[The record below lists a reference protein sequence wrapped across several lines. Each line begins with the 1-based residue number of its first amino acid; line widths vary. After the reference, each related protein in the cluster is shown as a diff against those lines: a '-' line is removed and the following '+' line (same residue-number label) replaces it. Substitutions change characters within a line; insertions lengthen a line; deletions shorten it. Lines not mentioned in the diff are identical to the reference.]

1 MVGTGLPDPL
11 APGAARATVERRRA
25 HVPGRFGA
33 CRARRAVGR
42 DYDRVVTHRILIAR
56 AEHKFSCAHMT
67 VFADGTKER
76 LHGHNYTVAV
86 ALEVE
91 RIDLAAMIPFAPI
104 KAALAALCRSWK
116 EHVLLAAHNPHF
128 TMIRDDGELEFTL
141 CGERYV
147 MPRQDVLVLP
157 IDNIS
162 VEALAAHV
170 AGVLRD
176 QIAALEVPQASALEV
191 TIEESPGQG
200 ASCTLDLR

>member
-1 MVGTGLPDPL
+1 VT
-11 APGAARATVERRRA
+11 ERDA
-25 HVPGRFGA
+25 
-33 CRARRAVGR
+33 
-42 DYDRVVTHRILIAR
+42 VTHRLRIAR

-67 VFADGTKER
+67 VFPDGSKER

-86 ALEVE
+86 ALEVA
-91 RIDLAAMIPFAPI
+91 RVDLAAMIPFAPL
-104 KAALAALCRSWK
+104 KAAIAELCAAWR
-116 EHVLLAAHNPHF
+116 EHVLLAGSNPWF
-128 TMIRDDGELEFTL
+128 ELVRDDGELEFRL

-147 MPRQDVLVLP
+147 LPRGDALILP

-176 QIAALEVPQASALEV
+176 RLATLPLPHATALEV

-200 ASCTLDLR
+200 ASCRVALVAGAT

>member
-1 MVGTGLPDPL
+1 VVALDP
-11 APGAARATVERRRA
+11 
-25 HVPGRFGA
+25 
-33 CRARRAVGR
+33 
-42 DYDRVVTHRILIAR
+42 VTHRIRLAR

-91 RIDLAAMIPFAPI
+91 RVDLAAMIPFAPI
-104 KAALAALCRSWK
+104 KLAIGELCATWK
-116 EHVLLAAHNPHF
+116 EHVLLAAHNPCF
-128 TMIRDDGELEFTL
+128 EIVRDTGELEFRL

-147 MPRQDVLVLP
+147 MPRRDALLLP

-170 AGVLRD
+170 AQLLRE
-176 QIAALEVPQASALEV
+176 QIVELDLRHAIGLEV
-191 TIEESPGQG
+191 TVEESPGQG
-200 ASCTLDLR
+200 ASCTVALP